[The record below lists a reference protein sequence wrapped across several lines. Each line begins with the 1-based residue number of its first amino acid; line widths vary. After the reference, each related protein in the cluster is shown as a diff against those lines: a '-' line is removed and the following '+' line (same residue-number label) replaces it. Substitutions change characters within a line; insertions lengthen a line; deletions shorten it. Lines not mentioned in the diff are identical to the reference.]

1 MDILWAKGQAT
12 VSEVVDALPPDADLA
27 YSTVLTTLRILE
39 EKGYLTHLKQGRA
52 FVYAAAVERAAAQRS
67 ALTQLLDRFF
77 GGQPELL
84 VQNLLDN
91 DELSKVEI
99 RRLKK
104 LIQREDAR
112 I

>member
-1 MDILWAKGQAT
+1 MEILWAKGQAT
-12 VSEVVDALPPDADLA
+12 VAEVVDALPSDADLA

-39 EKGYLTHLKQGRA
+39 DKGYLTHLKQGRA
-52 FVYAAAVERAAAQRS
+52 FIYEAAVERTTAQRS

-77 GGQPELL
+77 SGQPELL

-91 DELSKVEI
+91 EELSKAEI

-104 LIQREDAR
+104 LIQKEDAR
-112 I
+112 S

>member
-1 MDILWAKGQAT
+1 MCSRTLK
-12 VSEVVDALPPDADLA
+12 EVGGMPQV
-27 YSTVLTTLRILE
+27 
-39 EKGYLTHLKQGRA
+39 
-52 FVYAAAVERAAAQRS
+52 AAQRS

-91 DELSKVEI
+91 EELSKAEI

-104 LIQREDAR
+104 LIQKEDAR
-112 I
+112 A